1 MRLLILIIL
10 CYIVYRI
17 VKRLMAPKARVE
29 KTPPGEAVDELVK
42 DPVCGT
48 YVALSSAEKR
58 VIGGKEYA
66 FCSKACAERYEQE
79 MKDKP

>member
-10 CYIVYRI
+10 GYIVYRI
-17 VKRLMAPKARVE
+17 VKRLMAPKPRVE

-66 FCSKACAERYEQE
+66 FCSKACADRYQVE
-79 MKDKP
+79 MKD